1 MALLSYHLYVMPDSP
16 LPKTSYPHVW
26 HIKVNWSSHGAE
38 CVQQS
43 SGPLSSVGTYPLG
56 SGVGAAVVG
65 DIVPE
70 VASNNVQGLGYG
82 HCSLFPGTTGG
93 QSPPY

>member
-1 MALLSYHLYVMPDSP
+1 M
-16 LPKTSYPHVW
+16 
-26 HIKVNWSSHGAE
+26 
-38 CVQQS
+38 QQS

-65 DIVPE
+65 AAVVGAAVVGDIVPD

-82 HCSLFPGTTGG
+82 HCSLNPGTMGG
-93 QSPPY
+93 QSPPF